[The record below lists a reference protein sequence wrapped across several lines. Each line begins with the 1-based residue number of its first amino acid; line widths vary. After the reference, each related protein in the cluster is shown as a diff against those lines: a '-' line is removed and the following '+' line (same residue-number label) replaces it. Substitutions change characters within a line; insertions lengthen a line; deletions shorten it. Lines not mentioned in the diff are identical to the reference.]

1 MCHGRTLNR
10 KIDNLHKRALWLDQD
25 YSKTKNCLTKVSP
38 IKFAGT
44 CCTTELYKVYHVLT
58 LDFMNGS
65 FKIRNLKIGFRN
77 DSLFATRNANVKSV
91 HYGEETTSYLDQKIV
106 ASSAK
111 RQ

>member
-1 MCHGRTLNR
+1 
-10 KIDNLHKRALWLDQD
+10 
-25 YSKTKNCLTKVSP
+25 
-38 IKFAGT
+38 
-44 CCTTELYKVYHVLT
+44 
-58 LDFMNGS
+58 MNGS